1 MSQPISVDILSDD
14 DDGDSQND
22 SNLPATVVKEP
33 VYIDLSTPVPSN
45 SKKKPRLLD
54 SNNLN
59 PSNAAV
65 LIVDDDPTPQK
76 HSLGSTSTVSMVEES
91 PPLSSHYSKFGDALI
106 TDCSKRSSGML
117 CCLRFPFCSPY
128 SKFNFISNLEFFFN
142 FGISWNALMNRT

>member
-117 CCLRFPFCSPY
+117 CCLRFRVLLPVLEIQFY
-128 SKFNFISNLEFFFN
+128 LEFGIFFQL
-142 FGISWNALMNRT
+142 WNKLECINE